1 MKRSCFTCAYLIR
14 HAGSKD
20 KYGVAQEPDDYDCEG
35 TPTEA
40 DLDVFFSDGIEWD
53 ENDEGCSS
61 YKEMMQMTPEC
72 DRCHHQLPILP
83 TDETPAMLGFR
94 TKQGKIVNI
103 CRNCLTELGRIVE
116 QGEADKFLEDL
127 GIGGEQ

>member
-1 MKRSCFTCAYLIR
+1 MKKSCFTCAYLIR

-20 KYGVAQEPDDYDCEG
+20 SFGVPQEPDDFDCEG
-35 TPTEA
+35 TPTES
-40 DLDVFFSDGIEWD
+40 DMDIFFSEGVEWD

-61 YKEMMQMTPEC
+61 YKERVQMTPPC
-72 DRCHHQLPILP
+72 DRCHNQLPILP

-94 TKQGKIVNI
+94 TKQGKIVNL
-103 CRNCLTELGRIVE
+103 CRNCLEELGRIVE

-127 GIGGEQ
+127 GIGGNE